1 MKKIYVT
8 SICPVARI
16 GDRMKT
22 VISCFI
28 FAELLGAE
36 VVLNKSWSNY
46 KKVQEHRKSRA
57 SKEEGPLDFKPIIKE
72 KTYTNFFRAKPTKP
86 FERILIKDRNY
97 AGYTYEQF
105 LEIQRKVEN
114 SKSNCV
120 FLKFKGVCRLQ
131 LTDVLEWEKTG
142 KIKPGCCLKVTQ
154 LLRKL
159 YFYDKAPSFRQMTT
173 RLLRQLCFFDR
184 HEKKTENLV
193 CIQIRRGDLI
203 TNPIYEKR
211 ATVLK
216 EEQGLQYYSQL
227 IRRIN
232 MEFSEKGITPTIEV
246 HTEALGSEDIEDL
259 SKEEN
264 VQIIRGG
271 AYATPPNLS
280 PTDAF
285 YRLCVADR
293 LYIYNSGFSY
303 LASLINPNDIY
314 APHFILENHFL
325 HLDNFHRLEPI

>member
-1 MKKIYVT
+1 
-8 SICPVARI
+8 
-16 GDRMKT
+16 MKT

-36 VVLNKSWSNY
+36 VVLNESWSTY
-46 KKVQEHRKSRA
+46 KKVQKYRKKRV
-57 SKEEGPLDFKPIIKE
+57 SKEEGPLDFKPIIQAKS
-72 KTYTNFFRAKPTKP
+72 YAHFFSAKPKAP
-86 FERILIKDRNY
+86 CESILIEDKNY

-120 FLKFKGVCRLQ
+120 FLEFKGVCRLQ
-131 LTDVLEWEKTG
+131 LSNVLEWEKAG
-142 KIKPGCCLKVTQ
+142 KIKPGCCRKVTQ

-159 YFYDKAPSFRQMTT
+159 YFFDKEPGCYQRIPQ
-173 RLLRQLCFFDR
+173 LLRKLYFFDKY
-184 HEKKTENLV
+184 EKKIENLV

-203 TNPIYEKR
+203 TNPIHAKR
-211 ATVLK
+211 AKILK

-227 IRRIN
+227 IRNIN
-232 MEFSEKGITPTIEV
+232 IEFSEKGITPCIEV
-246 HTEALGSEDIEDL
+246 HTETLGSEDIEDL

-264 VQIIRGG
+264 TQIIRGG
-271 AYATPPNLS
+271 AYVTPPNLS

-285 YRLCVADR
+285 YRLCIADR

-303 LASLINPNDIY
+303 LASLINPNDIF
-314 APHFILENHFL
+314 APHFICENNFL
-325 HLDNFHRLEPI
+325 GLDNFHRLEPI